1 MLKTI
6 RNIEISQTL
15 MFQAIDCITKI
26 IEFAIVQDSMPQV
39 VSKIYTS
46 ENNTIRP
53 KMIPVNIL

>member
-15 MFQAIDCITKI
+15 VFQAIDCITKR
-26 IEFAIVQDSMPQV
+26 IEFAVVQDSLPQV

-46 ENNTIRP
+46 ENNTIWT